1 MNAAADSDNIDRTTI
16 VVHGAGAGD
25 VGIRSDNWRNQ
36 IKPIVS
42 DTNSFG
48 NIRNLIKSIGF
59 NATNANGYQDKF
71 GVQLNKRVPIKIATI
86 NGQNLES
93 SSLSTHSEVLEQSDI
108 LTDWMSQLSDDVNAK
123 EVDMLVLD
131 HSLDYQNNNAP
142 IIQQIAAR
150 TDLKSISPIN
160 VGVCYLSDSNESKDK
175 DQPIVVDI
183 MHLRSYGSFGLEY
196 KNIYDENGILSWFDN
211 AQAKV
216 IQSPMHGTLNG
227 SDFYYRPNPR
237 FLGNDKIVYLVSG
250 QGPDGKTHSVKLTYF
265 VKVIK
270 DFTRKAYQSDLTP
283 EVQQKMRLAF
293 CGGRPEAWLISSG
306 LSDQGAFPAVIQST
320 PVQEITAWQRA
331 SKLSALLANA
341 SQSLISFGDLLGT
354 AVGET
359 TGQGLS
365 AQITLDTNA
374 AGHGW
379 YIDPTPLDN
388 TDDYLPTSDPTVF
401 KAKAGSATEGKM
413 DMLSVLLH
421 EYGHALG
428 LEHSANAS
436 DFMAASLQ
444 PGVRKL
450 PSAEELALMARLV
463 AELKDDEG
471 GDTLTPA
478 LSQGERGQD
487 NPSSPLSAL
496 GLLPMGFMRRKDGKG
511 TSTPTTH
518 TDYLTAINPTLTNSN
533 FTLGQNGSVAQWET
547 TGKVD
552 ATPSTITPGRIH
564 HSPGSPGPSLHHH
577 PPRPLPDLHRQRAG
591 PANQQHPAKRHPHCR
606 PARRF

>member
-1 MNAAADSDNIDRTTI
+1 MEYMDQKWEM
-16 VVHGAGAGD
+16 GD
-25 VGIRSDNWRNQ
+25 L
-36 IKPIVS
+36 
-42 DTNSFG
+42 T
-48 NIRNLIKSIGF
+48 LGF
-59 NATNANGYQDKF
+59 STNGYQDKF

-401 KAKAGSATEGKM
+401 KAKAGSAAAGKM

-428 LEHSANAS
+428 LEHRSE
-436 DFMAASLQ
+436 
-444 PGVRKL
+444 PRVRSPILHKQAKL
-450 PSAEELALMARLV
+450 S
-463 AELKDDEG
+463 
-471 GDTLTPA
+471 
-478 LSQGERGQD
+478 
-487 NPSSPLSAL
+487 
-496 GLLPMGFMRRKDGKG
+496 
-511 TSTPTTH
+511 
-518 TDYLTAINPTLTNSN
+518 
-533 FTLGQNGSVAQWET
+533 
-547 TGKVD
+547 
-552 ATPSTITPGRIH
+552 
-564 HSPGSPGPSLHHH
+564 
-577 PPRPLPDLHRQRAG
+577 
-591 PANQQHPAKRHPHCR
+591 
-606 PARRF
+606 